1 MLRNSTVLIAVLTL
15 IVIGASPAKAQTKS
29 AQKQCYNAQ
38 TCETECRRTAVGKNC
53 AKTCSH
59 KAAMLPACK

>member
-15 IVIGASPAKAQTKS
+15 IVIGASPAKAQAKS

-38 TCETECRRTAVGKNC
+38 TCETECRRKAVGRDR
-53 AKTCSH
+53 AKVCSH
-59 KAAMLPACK
+59 QASMLPACK